1 MAKEADGQEKTEQ
14 PTSKKLEDA
23 RKEGKAPKS
32 MEINSLGIFFFG
44 IIIIYLFRAMISNDL
59 SRMTIFIFGSLDKLT
74 LSADLLQVYAI
85 SAMLFYLKVLAPFF
99 VVLVIV
105 ALAVGFGQVGF
116 QLSPKAL
123 MPKFS
128 KLNPLTGFKSKFFS
142 VEPVVEATKSIIKV
156 VVVGLVSYWLL
167 SDLILNSV
175 NLVRLTVPEIVSYM
189 SRNVSTFLWQIS
201 AVYVV
206 LAAAD
211 FVYQKYKFKEDM
223 KMTKQEVKEENKN
236 IEGDPHVKGRIKSK
250 QMEMAQRRMMA
261 DVPTADVVITNPTHF
276 AVALKYEMGT
286 QGAPKVVAK
295 GADRVAQRIKEIARE
310 NDVPLHENV
319 MLARALYNSC
329 EVGDEIPPTLFKAVA
344 EVLAYVF
351 KLKNKSNKKKTIV

>member
-14 PTSKKLEDA
+14 PTEKKLGDA
-23 RKEGKAPKS
+23 RGEGKAPKS
-32 MEINSLGIFFFG
+32 MEVNSLGIFFFG
-44 IIIIYLFRAMISNDL
+44 IIIIYLFRGMISKDIA
-59 SRMTIFIFGSLDKLT
+59 RMTVGIFSSLDKLT
-74 LSADLLQVYAI
+74 LSTDLLQVYAV

-99 VVLVIV
+99 IVLVIV
-105 ALAVGFGQVGF
+105 ALAVGFGQVGVR
-116 QLSPKAL
+116 LSPKAL

-142 VEPVVEATKSIIKV
+142 VEPVIEAIKSIIKV
-156 VVVGLVSYWLL
+156 VFVGMISYWLL

-175 NLVRLTVPEIVSYM
+175 NLVRLTIPEIMNYM
-189 SRNVSTFLWQIS
+189 TENVSTFLWQIS
-201 AVYVV
+201 AVYLV

-211 FVYQKYKFKEDM
+211 FVYQKHKFKEDM

-236 IEGDPHVKGRIKSK
+236 MEGDPHTKGRIKSK

-276 AVALKYEMGT
+276 AVALKYEMGSN
-286 QGAPKVVAK
+286 GAPTVVAK
-295 GADRVAQRIKEIARE
+295 GADRVAQKIKEIARE
-310 NDVPLHENV
+310 NDVPIHENV
-319 MLARALYNSC
+319 MLARALYKSC
-329 EVGDEIPPTLFKAVA
+329 EVGDEIPSALFKAVA

-351 KLKNKSNKKKTIV
+351 RLKNKKKKTIV